1 MKMSHERGKAVQVY
15 NDNVG
20 LFHDYYRTSSDVRCK
35 EHPQQQSPVGVC
47 AYCLEE
53 RLLDLVCSDCGVH
66 RRSTCSCSEIASGR
80 RSSCGGGGGGRVSFL
95 IENEQ
100 KEQVSNPSKSE
111 EMFLIK
117 RSKSSCVEMKKKNG
131 FWRIGR
137 LFKKKREE
145 EDGNTCGKSEGGAA
159 GRGVDEKSDDFWI
172 VDYTGVSRSRSLCSF
187 RGGGIFGSE
196 DGTDSMNFSGAR
208 SSGFNA
214 GDAGFNGANRRVFS
228 LKESNFTGGDDGSG
242 FIDFHAESKEGSPG
256 RSCLLIMD
264 ESGNR
269 KNRRSFKGWRWMFK
283 TPEK

>member
-1 MKMSHERGKAVQVY
+1 MMKMSHERGKAVQVY

-35 EHPQQQSPVGVC
+35 EHPQQSPVGVC

-53 RLLDLVCSDCGVH
+53 RLLNLVCSDCGVQ
-66 RRSTCSCSEIASGR
+66 RRSSCSCSEIASGR
-80 RSSCGGGGGGRVSFL
+80 RSSCGGGGGGGGRVSFL
-95 IENEQ
+95 IENELH
-100 KEQVSNPSKSE
+100 KEPVPNYPSKSE

-117 RSKSSCVEMKKKNG
+117 RSNSSSVEMKKKNG

-145 EDGNTCGKSEGGAA
+145 DCNTRGGGG
-159 GRGVDEKSDDFWI
+159 GRVDEKSDDFWI

-187 RGGGIFGSE
+187 RVGGLIGSE
-196 DGTDSMNFSGAR
+196 DGTDSMNFSGGR

-214 GDAGFNGANRRVFS
+214 GENRRAFS
-228 LKESNFTGGDDGSG
+228 LKESNFSGGDDGSG
-242 FIDFHAESKEGSPG
+242 FIDFQAESKENSPSN
-256 RSCLLIMD
+256 SCLLTMD

-269 KNRRSFKGWRWMFK
+269 KSRRSFKGWRWIFK
-283 TPEK
+283 APEK

>member
-1 MKMSHERGKAVQVY
+1 MMKMSHERGKAVQVY

-35 EHPQQQSPVGVC
+35 EHPQQSPVGVC

-53 RLLDLVCSDCGVH
+53 RLLNLVCSDCGVQ
-66 RRSTCSCSEIASGR
+66 RRSSCSCSEIASGR

-95 IENEQ
+95 IENEH
-100 KEQVSNPSKSE
+100 KEQVPNYPSKSE

-117 RSKSSCVEMKKKNG
+117 RSNSSSVEMKKKNG

-137 LFKKKREE
+137 LFKKKREG
-145 EDGNTCGKSEGGAA
+145 DCNTRGESEGGG
-159 GRGVDEKSDDFWI
+159 GRVDGKSDDFWI

-187 RGGGIFGSE
+187 RGGGLIGSE
-196 DGTDSMNFSGAR
+196 DGTDSMSFSGGR

-214 GDAGFNGANRRVFS
+214 GDAGFIGANKRAFS

-242 FIDFHAESKEGSPG
+242 FIDFQAESKENSPAN
-256 RSCLLIMD
+256 SCLLTMD

-269 KNRRSFKGWRWMFK
+269 KSRRSFKGWRWIFK
-283 TPEK
+283 APEK